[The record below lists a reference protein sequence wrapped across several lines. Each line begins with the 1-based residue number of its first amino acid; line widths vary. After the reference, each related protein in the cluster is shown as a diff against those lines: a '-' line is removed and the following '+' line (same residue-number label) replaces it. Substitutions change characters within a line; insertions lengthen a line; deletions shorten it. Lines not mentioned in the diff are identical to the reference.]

1 MLINIGDTLVKWSG
15 NVLRSN
21 LHRVVTPP
29 GGQATTVRQSMA
41 YLVKTDNGASMK
53 RLKGSGIPRL
63 KDGEV
68 DEERS
73 MIEWA
78 TWRAGQIMRGE
89 MKVETMGGEDY
100 EHGNEV

>member
-1 MLINIGDTLVKWSG
+1 MLVNIGDTLVKWSG

-29 GGQATTVRQSMA
+29 GEQAAIVRQSMA
-41 YLVKTDNGASMK
+41 YLVKTDNAASMK
-53 RLKGSGIPRL
+53 RLKGSGIPGL

-68 DEERS
+68 DEERN

-89 MKVETMGGEDY
+89 MKVETMGGEDC
-100 EHGNEV
+100 GDGDEV